1 MHKTSLIILVLICN
15 CIFAQNKKLVIKHTD
30 RNSRIVIKK
39 EKYIGI
45 WSDSVLINGVVVS
58 FDSNYIK
65 LRMWGRDKSKIEYFA
80 DRLTGVQAH
89 RMENKEGWRISDSL
103 TRIKNENDTLIQLWY
118 LFSAKQARTYIV
130 LQRSTDIEHFSINE
144 IDSITAQKGEGNEGG
159 GFGVII
165 WPLVMLSTPIWAYD
179 DEGHYEWGALGVLA
193 GLTAVSWSL
202 VLSNNYYSKWRIY
215 DFKVYK
221 VDKIKPIHAK
231 KIPCKGA

>member
-1 MHKTSLIILVLICN
+1 MRIASLIILVLISN

-30 RNSRIVIKK
+30 RSCRIVIKK
-39 EKYIGI
+39 EKHIGI
-45 WSDSVLINGVVVS
+45 WSDSVLIKGVVVS

-65 LRMWGRDKSKIEYFA
+65 LRMWGRDESKMEYFA
-80 DRLTGVQAH
+80 DRITHTRAA
-89 RMENKEGWRISDSL
+89 RMRNKDGWYISDSL

-165 WPLVMLSTPIWAYD
+165 WPLVMLLTPIWAYD
-179 DEGHYEWGALGVLA
+179 DEGHYQWGVLGVLA
-193 GLTAVSWSL
+193 GLTAVSWSI
-202 VLSNNYYSKWRIY
+202 VLSNNYYSKWRMY
-215 DFKVYK
+215 DLREYKVYK
-221 VDKIKPIHAK
+221 IKPL
-231 KIPCKGA
+231 KGPPYLLGR